1 MYMILISLQLEHS
14 LSLPPSFSDYF
25 TLNKINNYDT
35 RSTNKIHV
43 LKQEQRQETWPL
55 DIYSGTFLWNSLHET
70 ITQCKSLTFISQQA
84 KKKLLLF
91 AQLDTGWVHF
101 SNTLYYCLLN

>member
-1 MYMILISLQLEHS
+1 MILEVPTNSC
-14 LSLPPSFSDYF
+14 PKARTTTRNM
-25 TLNKINNYDT
+25 TLI
-35 RSTNKIHV
+35 
-43 LKQEQRQETWPL
+43 

-91 AQLDTGWVHF
+91 AQLDT
-101 SNTLYYCLLN
+101 S